1 MLWTSTDEELKCS
14 LCRAEDV
21 NGTIAPD
28 TQIAIFVH
36 ICYVY
41 YNGTEIGKVKIA
53 GVIPLLTKRERKPY
67 PDFNTSCLHVYKEN
81 VMEPMLDML
90 HLSEKQ
96 QTTAN
101 NS

>member
-1 MLWTSTDEELKCS
+1 M
-14 LCRAEDV
+14 
-21 NGTIAPD
+21 
-28 TQIAIFVH
+28 H

-67 PDFNTSCLHVYKEN
+67 PDFNTSLQVYKEN

-90 HLSEKQ
+90 HVSEKQ